1 MALSKNI
8 NFWKIESF
16 FLIKLSF
23 KMKTTHTFKHL
34 LLALFTVSSFLT
46 YAQKGN
52 QIVIGQIDSIQS
64 KILNENRKVWVY
76 VPGGGQLDIYVKQ
89 RYPVVYLLDGDAHF
103 SSVVGMIQQL
113 STVNGNMIC
122 PEMIVVGIPN
132 TDRMRD
138 LSPTHVVSDGYMS
151 GDFLK
156 TTGGGEA
163 FTSFIEKELM
173 PYIESKYPT
182 EPYKMLI
189 GHSLGGLMVMNT
201 IVHHPDLFN
210 SYVAIDPSMWWDNK
224 KLLNDSKKIMAERKF
239 QGKSLFLGI
248 ANTMNEGMTVEKVQK
263 DTSNDTRHIRSIL
276 ELKEDLARNKQN
288 GLKVESKYYG
298 DDSHGSVPLITEYDA
313 LHFIFDFY
321 PLKLTRKEQMDT
333 GTILPN
339 KYATHFANVSKQL
352 GYRVKPSEGMINGMG
367 YQALASKQLQKA
379 ESFFKLNIA
388 NYPESGNVYDSYG
401 DYFIDKKDTVNAII
415 QFKKALSVKE
425 NADTRQKLEELQGNK
440 KMLQLTATDL
450 QKYAGEFEITSIGLT
465 LKTYVTNGTLR
476 VLASDRPEAELVPSK
491 LHEFKVKDVSG
502 YNFIF
507 EMVGDKPSAINLSVP
522 EGNFKATLKK

>member
-1 MALSKNI
+1 
-8 NFWKIESF
+8 
-16 FLIKLSF
+16 
-23 KMKTTHTFKHL
+23 MKTTHVFKHL
-34 LLALFTVSSFLT
+34 LLALFTVTSFVVH
-46 YAQKGN
+46 AQKDN
-52 QIVIGQIDSIQS
+52 KIVIGQIDSIQS

-76 VPGGGQLDIYVKQ
+76 VPGGGQLDIYAKQ
-89 RYPVVYLLDGDAHF
+89 RYPVIYLLDGDAHF
-103 SSVVGMIQQL
+103 TSVVGMIQQL

-138 LSPTHVVSDGYMS
+138 LSPTHVASDGYMS

-182 EPYKMLI
+182 EHYKILI

-224 KLLNDSKKIMAERKF
+224 KLLNDSKKILADKKF

-248 ANTMNEGMTVEKVQK
+248 ANTMNEGMTVEKVGK

-276 ELKEDLARNKQN
+276 ELRDDLARNKQN
-288 GLKVESKYYG
+288 DLKVQSKYYG

-321 PLKLTRKEQMDT
+321 PLKLSFKERTDT
-333 GTILPN
+333 GTVLPS
-339 KYATHFANVSKQL
+339 KYAAHFANISKQL
-352 GYRVKPSEGMINGMG
+352 GYPVKPSEGMINGMG
-367 YQALASKQLQKA
+367 YQALAEKHLPKA

-388 NYPESGNVYDSYG
+388 NFPESGNVYDSYG
-401 DYFIDKKDTVNAII
+401 DYFIDKKDTANAII
-415 QFKKALSVKE
+415 QFKKALSLKE
-425 NADTRQKLEELQGNK
+425 NADTRQKLEELQGSK
-440 KMLQLTATDL
+440 KILKLNAADL

-465 LKTYVTNGTLR
+465 LKTYVTAGSLR
-476 VLASDRPEAELVPSK
+476 ILASDRPEAELVPSK
-491 LHEFKVKDVSG
+491 LHEFKVKDLSG

-507 EMVGDKPSAINLSVP
+507 EMDGDKPTAINLSVP
-522 EGNFKATLKK
+522 EGNFKATLRK